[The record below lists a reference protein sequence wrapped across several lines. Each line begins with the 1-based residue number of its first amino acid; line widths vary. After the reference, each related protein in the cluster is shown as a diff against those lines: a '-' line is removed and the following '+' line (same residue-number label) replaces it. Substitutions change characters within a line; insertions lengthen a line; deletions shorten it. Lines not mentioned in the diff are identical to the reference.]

1 LFLSASP
8 CVSQIWQ
15 GLGTGQPALLNQVEH
30 VLWQVILDAVEH
42 PDMLEKLLRTALNDL
57 VSILDQITPE
67 DVAQNWL

>member
-1 LFLSASP
+1 LFLSASR

-15 GLGTGQPALLNQVEH
+15 ELGTGRPALLNQVEH

-42 PDMLEKLLRTALNDL
+42 PDMLEKLLCTALDDL